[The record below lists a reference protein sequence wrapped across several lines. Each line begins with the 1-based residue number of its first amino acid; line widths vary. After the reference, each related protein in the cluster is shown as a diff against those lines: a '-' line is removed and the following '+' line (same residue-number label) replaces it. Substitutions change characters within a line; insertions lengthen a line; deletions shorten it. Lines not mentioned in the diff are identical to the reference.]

1 MGSTDHLQPHQYRVG
16 DGAER
21 LGAKPITV
29 RLYASDDELVRA
41 MQDRGQF
48 IRDAVRAAL
57 QRGGCIPHSS
67 GG

>member
-1 MGSTDHLQPHQYRVG
+1 MPRTRVSGVGSTDHLQTHQYRVE

-21 LGAKPITV
+21 LGAQPVSV

-41 MQDRGQF
+41 MKDRGQF

-57 QRGGCIPHSS
+57 QRLA
-67 GG
+67 